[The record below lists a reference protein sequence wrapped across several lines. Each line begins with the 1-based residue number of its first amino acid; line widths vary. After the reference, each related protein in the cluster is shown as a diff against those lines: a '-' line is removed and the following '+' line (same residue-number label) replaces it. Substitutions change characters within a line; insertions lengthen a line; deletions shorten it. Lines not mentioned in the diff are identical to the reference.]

1 MAHDGYRSVLVLGG
15 IRSGKSAF
23 AESLV
28 AESLVAESLVGHAAG
43 VRYIATSAP
52 AGDDDDEWA
61 GRLAAHQARRPAH
74 WSTEEVGADPERLA
88 TLLAQAKPD
97 ETLLVDDLGGW
108 LTAVLAASG
117 GPLGVGWSA
126 ESAREPVAA
135 LTAAAGTCAAR
146 LVIVSPEVGLAIVP
160 ATTSGRVFT
169 DAIGLANRALATAL
183 EAVVLVVAGQPTWLK
198 APSANAPA
206 GRAARAPATPPELVE
221 AAPVDGASTGADIDA
236 GLTLPLPDQIAASAA
251 TARLVGLDVP
261 GPGLG
266 ALARV
271 VELAA
276 GARGEA
282 EPATFAS
289 VRVVLVYGVHT
300 GDVAA
305 GEQPADWTRRLDQLR
320 AGEGALG
327 LLASRAGA
335 SVQIVDTSQD
345 AEPAGPIESAD
356 ATGPDSVAAG
366 LRHGWRLADSAVDAG
381 TDLVILAAGG
391 PGQDAAAAAI
401 VAVNTY
407 AEVPALLARV
417 ITAGGRIDDNA
428 WMLRCAAV
436 RDARHRVRTAARDP
450 RSMLAALG
458 GYDLAVATGL
468 ILGLAARQTPVLVDG
483 PVGIAAG
490 LLANDFAL
498 SARLWLLLAEAGRH
512 PTVTEG
518 ARVLGLSPLVDLGLG
533 LGEGA
538 GALAVLP
545 LIQNALLISTVDS
558 IDRPARDGA

>member
-1 MAHDGYRSVLVLGG
+1 M
-15 IRSGKSAF
+15 
-23 AESLV
+23 
-28 AESLVAESLVGHAAG
+28 
-43 VRYIATSAP
+43 
-52 AGDDDDEWA
+52 
-61 GRLAAHQARRPAH
+61 
-74 WSTEEVGADPERLA
+74 
-88 TLLAQAKPD
+88 AQAKPD
-97 ETLLVDDLGGW
+97 ETLLVDDVGGW

-146 LVIVSPEVGLAIVP
+146 LVMVSPEVGLAIVP

-183 EAVVLVVAGQPTWLK
+183 EAVVLVVAGQPTLLK

-221 AAPVDGASTGADIDA
+221 AAPVDGASTGADVDA